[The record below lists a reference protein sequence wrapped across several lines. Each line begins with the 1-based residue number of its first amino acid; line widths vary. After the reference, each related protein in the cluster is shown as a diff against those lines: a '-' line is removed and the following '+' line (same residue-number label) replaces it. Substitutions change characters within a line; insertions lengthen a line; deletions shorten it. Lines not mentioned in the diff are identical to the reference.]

1 MAVNAAKSYKLK
13 GVKQAKVSAIQGFR
27 YTTGEEIPA
36 TLKGL
41 SFCEDQTTSSVEVTP
56 DQSVVA
62 EYAIKS
68 SSDNVPRLKST
79 L

>member
-13 GVKQAKVSAIQGFR
+13 DVKQAKVSAIQGFR
-27 YTTGEEIPA
+27 YATGDEVPT

-62 EYAIKS
+62 EYATTS
-68 SSDNVPRLKST
+68 NSNNMELTFTP
-79 L
+79 